1 MQLTRCKL
9 FYLWLLSLRQNAL
22 ARAPCCILLIQ
33 LIYYL
38 SLSLSQRSQIFCLF
52 NTELEDKF
60 KYSFTFGE
68 FLKAFANFR
77 NFKDLEYFQHTLGKS
92 FCYWLILIVVIDQV
106 LNKYSCH
113 LVTLVKSVQVSRQSD
128 VTLVSFY

>member
-1 MQLTRCKL
+1 MVAFSKAKCSCTCPMLHIANSVN
-9 FYLWLLSLRQNAL
+9 LLSLS
-22 ARAPCCILLIQ
+22 
-33 LIYYL
+33 L

>member
-1 MQLTRCKL
+1 MLHIANSVN
-9 FYLWLLSLRQNAL
+9 LLSLS
-22 ARAPCCILLIQ
+22 
-33 LIYYL
+33 L

-77 NFKDLEYFQHTLGKS
+77 NFKDLEYADAIFLYFNNCKDLACAET
-92 FCYWLILIVVIDQV
+92 
-106 LNKYSCH
+106 
-113 LVTLVKSVQVSRQSD
+113 
-128 VTLVSFY
+128 